1 MLLTAMHS
9 HSGRRGRVLLIATI
23 FMFGSASVNI
33 YCLLE
38 LNMLCDCASVNDFIY
53 IYFIDIVRTRSGVY
67 RHLLIFVY
75 HYLISFVFSFSYL
88 S

>member
-23 FMFGSASVNI
+23 FMFGSASVNM
-33 YCLLE
+33 E

-53 IYFIDIVRTRSGVY
+53 IYFIGIVCTRSGAY
-67 RHLLIFVY
+67 RHLLIYIYSFTFV
-75 HYLISFVFSFSYL
+75 H
-88 S
+88 